1 MTSPDGLIHRLRP
14 ASGEPAGALVL
25 LHGRGADE
33 HDLFPLLDV
42 LDPER
47 RLVGATPRGPLSLPP
62 GGAHWYAVREIG
74 FPDPGTFR
82 PTYELLTR
90 WLDAFL
96 AEQQVAHERLV
107 LGGFSQGT
115 VMSYAVGLGAGRP
128 QPAGIVGLSGFMPTV
143 EGFDLDVADRAGLP
157 VAIGHGA
164 GDPVIGVG
172 WGRQARE
179 RLEAAG
185 ADVTYEEHPGAHQI
199 DPRFLGR
206 LPAWV
211 AGALGSPGRVA

>member
-1 MTSPDGLIHRLRP
+1 VTSSDELAHRVRP
-14 ASGEPAGALVL
+14 ASGPPAGALVL

-33 HDLFPLLDV
+33 HDLFPLLDL

-47 RLVGATPRGPLSLPP
+47 RLLSATPRGPLSLPP

-74 FPDPGTFR
+74 FPDPGTFW
-82 PTYELLTR
+82 PTHERLTG
-90 WLDAFL
+90 WLDALL
-96 AEQQVAHERLV
+96 AEHGLKHDQLV

-128 QPAGIVGLSGFMPTV
+128 QPAGIIALSGFMPTV
-143 EGFDLDVADRAGLP
+143 EGFELDLSERSGFP

-164 GDPVIGVG
+164 ADPVIAVQ

-185 ADVTYEEHPGAHQI
+185 ADVAYEEHSGAHGI
-199 DPRFLGR
+199 DPRFLRR

-211 AGALGSPGRVA
+211 AEALGSAGKVT